1 MSLPDICISFLIA
14 MIGLAY
20 PLMLQVIARLEDKYQ
35 SINILNLI
43 KNEVVWKLYDFAI
56 KSSLVVVLIY
66 IIINHPLLDF
76 NDKVFHISIQIVA
89 ITLIVGTLLTV
100 LFFLLFTKLVFV
112 YYSPTN
118 LIHYLI
124 SKDRK
129 LYKIEEA
136 YFNSISDILYQSI
149 RQQNE
154 PITNTISDY
163 LYEAFQRCRD
173 NQNDLEI
180 EYPYSYYVLVNKTI
194 EGLAILKDKRI
205 PRLEYRT
212 AGGIWLLGETKGHSI
227 HESTYYWLWHNLLLA
242 INYKRDDFVMHYW
255 ERAHHHITY
264 NLSFIQPYYDYKT
277 GKIRNEDAITKRN
290 KERERFLE
298 FHYAL
303 GGLLLYSNRYEL
315 ISRIFRFTTSL
326 PPVYELFPNHM
337 NEVFKQYFRFRDPFD
352 DDYMRIRQ
360 RYYFPNLEGIN
371 SEYVIKNW
379 ICKYMTL
386 LFLRQYTIV
395 PYLIIMKPLEYPT
408 IPEPQSEKKMWLDN
422 LGHFK
427 ALVAEHLEN
436 LQLIKSLGFEFLI
449 DGRIEET
456 DNPSPMVFMEELM
469 RMVEQ
474 DYKQTESEQPVS
486 REKGEAF
493 LSFTNQHLIPVF
505 ESISSLSND
514 KLNADEYKD
523 WYITGENAVIDKSSF
538 AENQPSENLNYHSFL
553 AESLADKCYR
563 GMSEIFYTQ
572 TRKRYLFKKEDFFKA
587 LDNLKLSPDKHII
600 VAFGINLHDYDAF
613 AHINGLTD
621 SDYNGIPI
629 LRFAKCSYDLA
640 GHTLFILNKDNLP
653 LIEFL
658 ETDEKNKDK
667 YLLVEIN
674 KAYKLY
680 AQVVD
685 LFRNNDLRN
694 ELTQSRPSEDLTKSV
709 LMNISFVIRFR
720 WAKKANMI
728 SLRLHSKY
736 HERGLPNNPSEI
748 EPLD

>member
-1 MSLPDICISFLIA
+1 
-14 MIGLAY
+14 
-20 PLMLQVIARLEDKYQ
+20 V
-35 SINILNLI
+35 
-43 KNEVVWKLYDFAI
+43 
-56 KSSLVVVLIY
+56 LV
-66 IIINHPLLDF
+66 HR
-76 NDKVFHISIQIVA
+76 
-89 ITLIVGTLLTV
+89 T
-100 LFFLLFTKLVFV
+100 
-112 YYSPTN
+112 
-118 LIHYLI
+118 
-124 SKDRK
+124 
-129 LYKIEEA
+129 IEE
-136 YFNSISDILYQSI
+136 
-149 RQQNE
+149 
-154 PITNTISDY
+154 
-163 LYEAFQRCRD
+163 
-173 NQNDLEI
+173 
-180 EYPYSYYVLVNKTI
+180 
-194 EGLAILKDKRI
+194 LAVLKDKRI

-212 AGGIWLLGETKGHSI
+212 AGGIWLLGEIKEYSI

-242 INYKRDDFVMHYW
+242 INYKRDDFVMYYW

-264 NLSFIQPYYDYKT
+264 NLSFIQPDYDYET
-277 GKIRNEDAITKRN
+277 GKMRNEDAITKRN
-290 KERERFLE
+290 QERERFFE

-303 GGLLLYSNRYEL
+303 GGLLLYNDRYEL

-326 PPVYELFPNHM
+326 PPVYEMLPNNM
-337 NEVFKQYFRFRDPFD
+337 NEIFKQYFRFRDPYD
-352 DDYMRIRQ
+352 EDYMRIRQ

-408 IPEPQSEKKMWLDN
+408 IPEPQSEKRMWLDN

-427 ALVAEHLEN
+427 ALVADHLGN

-456 DNPSPMVFMEELM
+456 DNPAPISFLENLM
-469 RMVEQ
+469 KMVEK

-486 REKGEAF
+486 EKKREAF
-493 LSFTNQHLIPVF
+493 LSFTNQHLTPVF

-563 GMSEIFYTQ
+563 GISEIFYIQ
-572 TRKRYLFKKEDFFKA
+572 TRKRFLFNKEDFFKA

-613 AHINGLTD
+613 AQIKGLTD
-621 SDYNGIPI
+621 NDYNGVHIF
-629 LRFAKCSYDLA
+629 RFAKCSYELV
-640 GHTLFILNKDNLP
+640 GQTLFILSKDNLP

-658 ETDEKNKDK
+658 ETEKTIIDK
-667 YLLVEIN
+667 YSLEKIN
-674 KAYKLY
+674 ETFKLY

-685 LFRNNDLRN
+685 LFRNEDLRN
-694 ELTQSRPSEDLTKSV
+694 ELSLSRQSEDLTKSV
-709 LMNISFVIRFR
+709 LLNISFVIRFR
-720 WAKKANMI
+720 WGKNMNMI
-728 SLRLHSKY
+728 SLRLYSKF

-748 EPLD
+748 EPLV